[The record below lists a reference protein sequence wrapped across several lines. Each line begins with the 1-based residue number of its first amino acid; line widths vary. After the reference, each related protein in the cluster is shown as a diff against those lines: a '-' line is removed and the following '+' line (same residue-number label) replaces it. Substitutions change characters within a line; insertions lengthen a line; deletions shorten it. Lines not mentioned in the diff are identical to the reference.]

1 MTDDQTTGEGTT
13 AVAPPTVEQLGGK
26 VTKLENQLV
35 IDQKAVDDT
44 TSTFKQVMKSGD
56 VDKALEAADS
66 RTAAIAALTKTT
78 SQLKTAKAA
87 VTSANYAAN
96 AEKIADIHNRI
107 REGKLNLA
115 DGFGQLGNMG
125 VTKLTVE
132 ISEETGKLVINSA
145 GPNVKRSRASGSGTG
160 SRGQSLTVDGE
171 EFASASAA
179 IRQFFPDSGPLN
191 RESIISKLANAGHEV
206 S

>member
-1 MTDDQTTGEGTT
+1 MTDETTG
-13 AVAPPTVEQLGGK
+13 APTVAELEGK
-26 VTKLENQLV
+26 VSRLTAQV
-35 IDQKAVDDT
+35 DADTKAVET
-44 TSTFKQVMKSGD
+44 ATASFKSVVKSGD
-56 VDKALEAADS
+56 VDKALVVANERTEAMATLAKS
-66 RTAAIAALTKTT
+66 T

-87 VTSANYAAN
+87 VTSANYAAS
-96 AEKIADIHNRI
+96 AEKIAAIHDKLRGH
-107 REGKLNLA
+107 REVEGLFNELVA
-115 DGFGQLGNMG
+115 LG
-125 VTKLTVE
+125 VTKVTME
-132 ISEETGKLVINSA
+132 RSEETGKLVINSA
-145 GPNVKRSRASGSGTG
+145 GPNVKRTRAAGSGTG